1 MLPTIKRKSM
11 FPTFADELFSDFFN
25 PRFFD
30 GLEKGTMPAVNVYE
44 GKDEFTIEVAAP
56 GLEKKDFQINLNNNV
71 LEISSSKEE
80 KSEYKEENVMRR
92 EFSYTS
98 FKRSFTLPDS
108 ANTEGIKATYKDGI
122 LDVKIPK
129 RDEAKE
135 KPSRQI
141 AIS

>member
-1 MLPTIKRKSM
+1 M
-11 FPTFADELFSDFFN
+11 FPTFTDELFSDFFN
-25 PRFFD
+25 PSFLD
-30 GLEKGTMPAVNVYE
+30 STEKGTMPAVNVYE

-71 LEISSSKEE
+71 LEISSSKEA

-98 FKRSFTLPDS
+98 FKRSFTLPET
-108 ANTEGIKATYKDGI
+108 ANTDAIKASYRDGI

-135 KPSRQI
+135 RPSRQI